1 MKCET
6 CIKREATVAYTHIV
20 DDEKKTLF
28 LCQVCA
34 DEKNIDVSPA
44 SEPKPKEIPILVK
57 KVKEELTNLAG
68 AEDAEGGICSTCGM
82 AYDEFKKA
90 GRLGC
95 AGCYDAFASQLG
107 RSLKRIHGENVHRGK
122 GPITARPVESSQ
134 IEVSSIDKLDQL
146 RDELT
151 QAVSEEAFEKA
162 AQLRDLIRTLEKGQE
177 R

>member
-34 DEKNIDVSPA
+34 DEKNIEVSPA

-68 AEDAEGGICSTCGM
+68 AEDAEGGI
-82 AYDEFKKA
+82 E
-90 GRLGC
+90 
-95 AGCYDAFASQLG
+95 DAEAEEIEAERKDDAPEEQVG
-107 RSLKRIHGENVHRGK
+107 DAQGG
-122 GPITARPVESSQ
+122 VED
-134 IEVSSIDKLDQL
+134 V
-146 RDELT
+146 
-151 QAVSEEAFEKA
+151 EAEM
-162 AQLRDLIRTLEKGQE
+162 G
-177 R
+177 